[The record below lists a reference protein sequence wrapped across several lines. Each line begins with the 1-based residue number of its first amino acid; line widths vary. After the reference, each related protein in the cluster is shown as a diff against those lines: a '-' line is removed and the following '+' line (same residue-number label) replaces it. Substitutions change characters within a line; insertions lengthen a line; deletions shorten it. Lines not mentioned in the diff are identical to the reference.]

1 MLGSCVGSL
10 KTVFLLS
17 VDIVDSEMFRISFS
31 KMFRISLSVDS
42 KMFCYVTP
50 ETPGKSK
57 SLQLLAWIKKHTE
70 KQWWLFDATLGVTRG
85 SPLNPFTFNLLLIRH
100 KAHLRLRKRD
110 NAIIK

>member
-1 MLGSCVGSL
+1 
-10 KTVFLLS
+10 
-17 VDIVDSEMFRISFS
+17 
-31 KMFRISLSVDS
+31 
-42 KMFCYVTP
+42 MFCYVTP

-110 NAIIK
+110 NATIKY

>member
-1 MLGSCVGSL
+1 
-10 KTVFLLS
+10 
-17 VDIVDSEMFRISFS
+17 
-31 KMFRISLSVDS
+31 MFRISLSVDS
-42 KMFCYVTP
+42 KMFCYIH
-50 ETPGKSK
+50 
-57 SLQLLAWIKKHTE
+57 QRLLVNQKVSSCWPWIKKHTE

>member
-1 MLGSCVGSL
+1 
-10 KTVFLLS
+10 
-17 VDIVDSEMFRISFS
+17 MFRISFS

-42 KMFCYVTP
+42 KKFCENSILSVHIVDSKMFCYITP

-57 SLQLLAWIKKHTE
+57 SLQLLVWIIKHTE

-85 SPLNPFTFNLLLIRH
+85 SPLNPFTCNLLLIRH

-110 NAIIK
+110 NATIKY